1 MDVWNNLEIPSPP
14 EYTIEYSPKERAKR
28 KLDVYTQALLECLE
42 RGYALLSGEVI
53 NSIQSEFAVLAASL
67 YQNGRFRPEKFFGA
81 LKKIQKCGE
90 HWQQLNLASI
100 MDRVHSLM
108 PSILLNRRAVRLP
121 SRQMF
126 VYLVV
131 RILGGYHLLQKL
143 DDYCKEAGVYLMV
156 KIKSGHFFCPA
167 MAFLA
172 NAARIRALAV
182 DLCGQLI
189 SLYNTI
195 FPCLQQLKSSDAPE
209 LVSLSSL
216 PSSLP
221 ILPSRVNPST
231 NKNFINFRETKDKSS
246 ALQTAKDNSKKT
258 QMQASEV
265 RPTQVLPEE
274 DIGMCVEE
282 MRDRIITPVN
292 KIKKDIKRKLV
303 SDYVDQNK
311 ICKNVKKTKLTKK
324 KKERNSENLKP
335 NEKTTTD
342 KCKTSFQEV
351 TISSAFVTR
360 YKKVKAATGKLNSHK
375 DVRQFLKLEQKR
387 RCDKSDDRISL
398 NIKKEAWNELK
409 NTLLLQLVSSEKT
422 GKQTTEDESATLCRV
437 KTKLKFWLLYPRL
450 KGKKPQD
457 WSEQL
462 KNIKLHRQKRRKS

>member
-1 MDVWNNLEIPSPP
+1 MEIWNNLEIPSPP

-28 KLDVYTQALLECLE
+28 KLDVYTQALLESLE

-81 LKKIQKCGE
+81 LKKIQKCGN

-100 MDRVHSLM
+100 MDRVHRLM

-221 ILPSRVNPST
+221 NLQSQVDPST
-231 NKNFINFRETKDKSS
+231 NNNFRETKDKSS
-246 ALQTAKDNSKKT
+246 ALQKAEDNSKKT
-258 QMQASEV
+258 QMQASEA
-265 RPTQVLPEE
+265 RPRQVLPEE

-282 MRDRIITPVN
+282 MRDKI
-292 KIKKDIKRKLV
+292 KIKKDIKRKFV
-303 SDYVDQNK
+303 SGSVDQKK
-311 ICKNVKKTKLTKK
+311 ICKNVKKNKLT
-324 KKERNSENLKP
+324 KERNSEHLKP

-342 KCKTSFQEV
+342 ICKTSFQEV

-387 RCDKSDDRISL
+387 RCDNSDDRISL
-398 NIKKEAWNELK
+398 HIKKEAWNELK
-409 NTLLLQLVSSEKT
+409 NTLLQQLMSSEKT

-437 KTKLKFWLLYPRL
+437 KSKLKFWLLYPQL
-450 KGKKPQD
+450 NGKKPQD

-462 KNIKLHRQKRRKS
+462 KNIKLHKKRRKS